1 MTSAARRLVISDHQP
16 TWPVRFRELA
26 RSLRERL
33 GDDAL
38 RIDHIGSTSV
48 PGLAAKDL
56 IDIQVTVAELVV
68 SDAWP
73 DELLPGLHRRSVRGD
88 HIPAASSVDPAD
100 WSKRYWSD
108 PQAVHVHV
116 REEGRPNQQ
125 YPLLFR
131 DYPRADPLAAGSYGS
146 LKRALAAT
154 VEDDWD
160 V

>member
-1 MTSAARRLVISDHQP
+1 MARRAAAR
-16 TWPVRFRELA
+16 
-26 RSLRERL
+26 
-33 GDDAL
+33 
-38 RIDHIGSTSV
+38 
-48 PGLAAKDL
+48 AAPP
-56 IDIQVTVAELVV
+56 IR
-68 SDAWP
+68 P
-73 DELLPGLHRRSVRGD
+73 GD
-88 HIPAASSVDPAD
+88 HIPAASSVDPAG

-131 DYPRADPLAAGSYGS
+131 DYLRADPLAAGSYGS

-160 V
+160 AYYAVKDPACDLIIAGARQWADRVGWSPPASDG